1 MTTSS
6 KHFDIKFDDTKS
18 IATNYMNAFENMIE
32 KGKEPDMTK
41 VYNPKIAH
49 EFDKYLNP
57 STLKRHVLRSEKM
70 QKIIEIY
77 AKAENRTKSD
87 VEKQVRNILD
97 EIGLERSM
105 VVLRWCGIAITA
117 IAKRITSGIYVNE
130 KNLNRV
136 KDGLG
141 KNPVLYLPSHR
152 SYLDFILMSYI
163 CFHYNIEIPGIAAG
177 MDFHSMFAMGK
188 MLRKTGAF
196 FMRRSFSGDELYW
209 DVFRQY
215 MYALVASYHIGAE
228 FFIEGTR
235 SRNFKAL
242 VPKVGLLSMA
252 LMPFFTGEVSDITII
267 PVSVSYERVLEEQ
280 LFVYELLGVPK
291 PKESTKGFFKALKII
306 DERFGRMYMDVGD
319 PISVKEFFGKR
330 SDQFHRASI
339 PSYLQK
345 LNRDEVQLIKK
356 LANEVVYQQQRR
368 IVITTFNMI
377 AVLYTHSI
385 NSQQPLNIAEL
396 SIAIPLLKTLFEK
409 LGAHVATNIN
419 CIKPEIIKTVEIHS
433 NVVKFER
440 ANLKYTPSTGVDMK
454 AIEVKKLKGH
464 LLSQNTMTIAVPAL
478 HIQLYINPCMFWLAK
493 PSFVVLAAMK
503 LNANGHQGDLSLDY
517 LEENMNELCKIFNQE
532 FILDS
537 VQNENDISYILEV
550 LRSFGIFNG
559 MTFLNNDVSKLLL
572 SAIAPFLCVYYQLA
586 VAITELPSDE
596 FSGKEAI
603 LQTQKRVE
611 ELLTAKIHQNVHPYC
626 LALDNLNIALQSFVQ
641 CGCLQKTKDTTTF
654 RTIPQNL
661 QHLKSLLFDY
671 CKLLPF
677 KKLYQ
682 DTLEKLPSKL

>member
-1 MTTSS
+1 MTTS
-6 KHFDIKFDDTKS
+6 KPLNKPDDTTS
-18 IATNYMNAFENMIE
+18 WCYMNDFQNMVE

-41 VYNPKIAH
+41 VYNPKVAQ
-49 EFDKYLNP
+49 EFEKYLNP
-57 STLKRHVLRSEKM
+57 TTLKRHVVRSEKM
-70 QKIIEIY
+70 QKIIDIY
-77 AKAENRTKSD
+77 AKAEKRTHAD
-87 VEKQVRNILD
+87 VERQVRDILD
-97 EIGLERSM
+97 EIGLERS
-105 VVLRWCGIAITA
+105 VVILRWCGIAITA
-117 IAKRITSGIYVNE
+117 IAKRITSGIFVNS

-136 KDGLG
+136 RDGLG

-177 MDFHSMFAMGK
+177 MDFHAMFGMGK

-209 DVFRQY
+209 DVFREY

-291 PKESTKGFFKALKII
+291 PKESTKGFFKALKIL

-319 PISVKEFFGKR
+319 PISVKEFFGPATDR
-330 SDQFHRASI
+330 IRRASI
-339 PSYLQK
+339 ASHLQK
-345 LNRDEVQLIKK
+345 LNKDEVLMIKK
-356 LANEVVYQQQRR
+356 LANEVVYQQQKR

-377 AVLYTHSI
+377 AVLYTYSL
-385 NSQQPLNIAEL
+385 NCQRPLNIDEL
-396 SIAIPLLKTLFEK
+396 SNEVLLLKTLFEK
-409 LGAHVATNIN
+409 LGAHVATNSN
-419 CIKPEIIKTVEIHS
+419 SIKPEIIKTVEIHS
-433 NVVKFER
+433 NVVTFEK
-440 ANLKYTPSTGVDMK
+440 ANLKFTPSTGVDMRT
-454 AIEVKKLKGH
+454 IEVKKLKGH
-464 LLSQNTMTIAVPAL
+464 MLTQNTMTIAVPAL

-503 LNANGHQGDLSLDY
+503 LNAKGYRNILPADQ
-517 LEENMNELCKIFNQE
+517 LEENLNELCKIFNQE

-537 VQNENDISYILEV
+537 TINENSISHILDV

-559 MTFLNNDVSKLLL
+559 MEFLANDVSKLLL
-572 SAIAPFLCVYYQLA
+572 STIAPFLCVYYQLA
-586 VAITELPSDE
+586 LAITELPLEE
-596 FSGKEAI
+596 FTAKDVI

-611 ELLTAKIHQNVHPYC
+611 VLLTAKSHQYVHPYC
-626 LALDNLNIALQSFVQ
+626 LALDNLNIAIQSFVQ
-641 CGCLQKTKDTTTF
+641 GGCLKKTKDATTF
-654 RTIPQNL
+654 RTIPENL
-661 QHLKSLLFDY
+661 QHLKSLLLNY
-671 CKLLPF
+671 CELLPF
-677 KKLYQ
+677 TKLYQ
-682 DTLEKLPSKL
+682 DTLERLPSKL